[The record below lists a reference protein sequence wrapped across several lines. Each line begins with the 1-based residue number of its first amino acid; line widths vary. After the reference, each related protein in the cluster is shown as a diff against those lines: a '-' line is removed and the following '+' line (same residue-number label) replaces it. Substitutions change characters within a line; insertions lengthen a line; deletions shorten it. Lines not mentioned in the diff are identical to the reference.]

1 MNQVYLKRSKILP
14 LYGTSITKVDLLHI
28 CRIRINEEN
37 GSCDLC
43 YSFCAAQ
50 ISNLDFLNLVSFDNS
65 IIISCICKYDITI
78 FSTSDINDIVKND
91 FSNISNN
98 LCFICLQR

>member
-14 LYGTSITKVDLLHI
+14 LYGTSITKVALLHI

-50 ISNLDFLNLVSFDNS
+50 ISNLDFLNLVSFDN

-78 FSTSDINDIVKND
+78 FSTSDINDVVKND